1 MAAKALMELRFP
13 IMGGDFAQAGEA
25 SSKIKRTLQQ
35 IGIAPGL
42 IRRVAVVTY
51 EAEMNIAIHAYQG
64 FLTITIWPELIE
76 IVAEDEGPGI
86 ANLELAMQEGYST
99 APDRIREM
107 GFGAGM
113 GLPNM
118 RRSADELQLETEV
131 DVGTT
136 VRMKINL

>member
-1 MAAKALMELRFP
+1 MAAKALMELRLP
-13 IMGGDFAQAGEA
+13 VTGGDFTQAGEA
-25 SSKIKRTLQQ
+25 SSRIKRTLQQ

-51 EAEMNIAIHAYQG
+51 EAEMNIAIHAYSG
-64 FLTITIWPELIE
+64 SLTITIWPHQIE

-86 ANLELAMQEGYST
+86 LNLELAMQEGYST
-99 APDRIREM
+99 APDKIREM

-118 RRSADELQLETEV
+118 RRSSDDLQVETEAGI
-131 DVGTT
+131 GTT
-136 VRMKINL
+136 VRMRINL

>member
-13 IMGGDFAQAGEA
+13 VAGGDFAQAGEA
-25 SSKIKRTLQQ
+25 SSRIKRTLQQ

-51 EAEMNIAIHAYQG
+51 EAEMNIAIHAYRG
-64 FLTITIWPELIE
+64 FLTITIWPQQID
-76 IVAEDEGPGI
+76 IVAADEGPGI
-86 ANLELAMQEGYST
+86 PNLELAMQEGFST
-99 APDRIREM
+99 APDKIREM

-118 RRSADELQLETEV
+118 RRSSDELQVETEV

-136 VRMKINL
+136 VRMSIKL